1 MYTKITSCFIEKLYN
16 FGCKHKMET
25 CACLQRVQSLY
36 YFVGV
41 RAVGLVSSP
50 LIKASKRNRN
60 VTSLMHITD
69 WLPTLVNIAG
79 DNTSIEVDGFNQ
91 WDVIK
96 EGTDSQRQVS

>member
-50 LIKASKRNRN
+50 LIKASK
-60 VTSLMHITD
+60 TD